1 MIHTVVVGVVTVV
14 MRRTMGVTV
23 TAAVLATVAMAME
36 AMVTAA
42 MVTGAM
48 ITAATTTT
56 DANSRSLSA
65 SASDLKMSASDFNAS
80 GRMSTEHL
88 LRHRHRHPAKY
99 LNGALQD
106 LARVSENAHRMS
118 ADVVAAICGCQV
130 V

>member
-1 MIHTVVVGVVTVV
+1 MIHTVGVGVTVV

-23 TAAVLATVAMAME
+23 AAAVLATVAMAME

-48 ITAATTTT
+48 ITAGTTTT

-88 LRHRHRHPAKY
+88 LRHRHPAKY